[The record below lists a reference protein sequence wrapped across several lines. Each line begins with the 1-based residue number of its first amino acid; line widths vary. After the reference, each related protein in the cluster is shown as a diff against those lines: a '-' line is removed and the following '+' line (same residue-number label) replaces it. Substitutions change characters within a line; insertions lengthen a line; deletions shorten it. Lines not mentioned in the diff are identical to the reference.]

1 MLNKVYIAVPFF
13 VGLACVGFATA
24 NAVQEIKKSELLG
37 NDKFQL
43 CDLSGTTCTNIAE
56 REKIPI
62 KIIPPL
68 GVSVAVNKAE
78 INCLARNLTQEPV
91 AKNIKDK
98 IAVGFGTINR
108 IKIGMAKSICAVIA
122 QKNAMTWYSNPVKR
136 NTPPT
141 HENIELAKKILTG
154 DIQNPMPDC
163 PFVSWYNN
171 NLDAKTS
178 FNFKGMVNPKK
189 EKCVYK
195 PFGTPH
201 FYIGW
206 R

>member
-24 NAVQEIKKSELLG
+24 NAVHDKKQAELLG
-37 NDKFQL
+37 QDKFQL
-43 CDLSGTTCTNIAE
+43 CDLSGDTCTNIAE
-56 REKIPI
+56 REKMPI

-68 GVSVAVNKAE
+68 GIATAVNKTE

-91 AKNIKDK
+91 AKNIQDK
-98 IAVGFGTINR
+98 IAVAFGTINR
-108 IKIGMAKSICAVIA
+108 VKIGVAKSICAVIA
-122 QKNAMTWYSNPVKR
+122 QPRQMSWFRDALKR
-136 NTPPT
+136 NALPSP
-141 HENIELAKKILTG
+141 ENVTLAKKILTG
-154 DIQNPMPDC
+154 YVENPLPEC

-171 NLDAKTS
+171 VLDDDDS
-178 FNFKGMVNPKK
+178 YNRKGMLNPKK
-189 EKCVYK
+189 DKCVYK

>member
-1 MLNKVYIAVPFF
+1 MFNKIYIAVPFF
-13 VGLACVGFATA
+13 VGLSVVAFTTA
-24 NAVQEIKKSELLG
+24 NAIQENKETALLG
-37 NDKFQL
+37 QDKFLL
-43 CDLSGTTCTNIAE
+43 CNVSGDTCTNIKE

-68 GVSVAVNKAE
+68 GVSVAVNQSE

-91 AKNIKDK
+91 AKNIHDK

-108 IKIGMAKSICAVIA
+108 VKIGMAKSICAVIA
-122 QKNAMTWYSNPVKR
+122 QKNAMTWYNNPVKR
-136 NTPPT
+136 NARPAP
-141 HENIELAKKILTG
+141 ENVALAKKILTG
-154 DIQNPMPDC
+154 DIQNPQPDC

-171 NLDAKTS
+171 NLDSSKS
-178 FNFKGMVNPKK
+178 FNFKGMINPKK

>member
-1 MLNKVYIAVPFF
+1 MLNKVYIAVPLTAWLAF
-13 VGLACVGFATA
+13 VGFTTA
-24 NAVQEIKKSELLG
+24 DAIQDRKETELLG
-37 NDKFQL
+37 HDIGVF
-43 CDLSGTTCTNIAE
+43 CDVSQTTCTNIKE
-56 REKIPI
+56 RQKMPI

-68 GVSVAVNKAE
+68 GIQTAVNQSE

-91 AKNIKDK
+91 AKNIHDK

-108 IKIGMAKSICAVIA
+108 VKIGMAKSICAVIA
-122 QKNAMTWYSNPVKR
+122 QKNAMTWYNNPVKR
-136 NTPPT
+136 NARPT
-141 HENIELAKKILTG
+141 VENVVLAKKILTG
-154 DIQNPMPDC
+154 DIQNPQPDC

-178 FNFKGMVNPKK
+178 FNFKGMINPKK